1 MSRGD
6 SGTNA
11 DVPTPYAGN
20 GALSIDDDRAIIRD
34 NRTLGYS
41 TVSLLYAVAEVS
53 SDGVKMHDHELP
65 APGRWG

>member
-20 GALSIDDDRAIIRD
+20 GALSIDDDVIENTVRQIF
-34 NRTLGYS
+34 LG
-41 TVSLLYAVAEVS
+41 
-53 SDGVKMHDHELP
+53 KKN
-65 APGRWG
+65 